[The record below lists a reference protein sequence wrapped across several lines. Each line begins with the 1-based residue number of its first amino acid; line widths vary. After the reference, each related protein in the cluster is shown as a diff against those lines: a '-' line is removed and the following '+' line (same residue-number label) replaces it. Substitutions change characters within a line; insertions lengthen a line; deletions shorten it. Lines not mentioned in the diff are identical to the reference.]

1 MVYMPSNTTIQIRAN
16 FDKIDKIVD
25 SIVSCDHLKQVV
37 CIGISANS
45 IGEDGVLDDDATII
59 VVTKNRLESLAL
71 QEEVESLEKEMGF
84 FSEWDNANCVPNSFI
99 SLWDR

>member
-1 MVYMPSNTTIQIRAN
+1 MVYIPSNTTIQIRAN
-16 FDKIDKIVD
+16 FHKIDKIVD

-59 VVTKNRLESLAL
+59 VVTKNRLESLSL
-71 QEEVESLEKEMGF
+71 QKEVESFEKEMGF
-84 FSEWDNANCVPNSFI
+84 FSEWDNVDCVPNSFI